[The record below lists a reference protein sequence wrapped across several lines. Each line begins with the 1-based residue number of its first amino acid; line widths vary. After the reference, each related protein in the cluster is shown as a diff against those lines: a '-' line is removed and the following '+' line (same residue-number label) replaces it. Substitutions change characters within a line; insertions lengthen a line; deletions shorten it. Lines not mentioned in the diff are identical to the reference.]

1 MSGRNAFGTLTSTGT
16 VAHDLKVAQV
26 HKRTRV
32 WEKSNPAR
40 RYLIPI

>member
-1 MSGRNAFGTLTSTGT
+1 MSGRNAFGTLTSTST

-26 HKRTRV
+26 HKRTRA

-40 RYLIPI
+40 RY